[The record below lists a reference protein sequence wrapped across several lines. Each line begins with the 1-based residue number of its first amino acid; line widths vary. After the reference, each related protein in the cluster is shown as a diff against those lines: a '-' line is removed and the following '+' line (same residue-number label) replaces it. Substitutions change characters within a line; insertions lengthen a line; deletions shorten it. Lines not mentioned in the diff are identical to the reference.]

1 MPQSCVMKFRVTC
14 QQLGI
19 SAAVPMS
26 IAQIL
31 RQAKARGLAPAVH
44 PDRRAV
50 YVTVKGAAYTL
61 NLLPVEG

>member
-1 MPQSCVMKFRVTC
+1 MKFHITC
-14 QQLGI
+14 EKLGI
-19 SAAVPMS
+19 SAATPMS

-31 RQAKARGLAPAVH
+31 RQAKARGFSPAVH

-61 NLLPVEG
+61 SLLPVEG